1 MPVSGE
7 LPIFTG
13 NRQLGLSGSGYLAS
27 LPGPAMKA
35 LLTLFTHLLMHGVPA
50 QPHGMR
56 INPINMCS
64 AYSEKTGI
72 VPDIGR
78 VFWQNSAASDQG
90 P

>member
-1 MPVSGE
+1 
-7 LPIFTG
+7 
-13 NRQLGLSGSGYLAS
+13 
-27 LPGPAMKA
+27 
-35 LLTLFTHLLMHGVPA
+35 MHGVPA

-56 INPINMCS
+56 MNPINMCS